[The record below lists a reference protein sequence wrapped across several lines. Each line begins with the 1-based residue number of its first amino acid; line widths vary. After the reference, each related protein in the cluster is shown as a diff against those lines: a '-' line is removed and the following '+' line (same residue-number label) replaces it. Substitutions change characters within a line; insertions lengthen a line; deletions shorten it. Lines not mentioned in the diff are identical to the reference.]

1 MNVCVAEQKFQA
13 KSWSFVA
20 EKLNA
25 LFAVTEF

>member
-1 MNVCVAEQKFQA
+1 MSVCVAGQEFPV

-20 EKLNA
+20 EKLNV